1 MPSGTIND
9 NTLSLRFIFA
19 CERYFGRKLSYL
31 GLGCAGW
38 GLVRNF
44 LQYGHFSVGIE
55 GNDLS
60 YRMKRAEWA
69 RTPMNL
75 FTADIIKPFE
85 LKDSDGSVETFD
97 VIGAWEV
104 MEHLPEESLPS
115 FCQNIVSHLSSD
127 GIFVA
132 SVAMFSLPHHVCLH
146 EEAWCIKTFA
156 ENGLHKIYH
165 SNIFDVA
172 DFPRGGESD
181 WPPD

>member
-69 RTPMNL
+69 RIPMNL

-115 FCQNIVSHLSSD
+115 FLLSKYCFTSLLRRNICCVSRYVFFATSR
-127 GIFVA
+127 
-132 SVAMFSLPHHVCLH
+132 MF
-146 EEAWCIKTFA
+146 A
-156 ENGLHKIYH
+156 
-165 SNIFDVA
+165 
-172 DFPRGGESD
+172 
-181 WPPD
+181 